1 MHKVKF
7 AVAVKDALIGAK
19 HYCDPDLKV
28 PASGLEMP
36 LQLIYSHL
44 PRLTVM
50 FSERPYLIAADAND
64 GVRREPLRDAF
75 WVETR

>member
-1 MHKVKF
+1 M
-7 AVAVKDALIGAK
+7 GATILRAT
-19 HYCDPDLKV
+19 YCLLCV
-28 PASGLEMP
+28 
-36 LQLIYSHL
+36 
-44 PRLTVM
+44 RLTVM